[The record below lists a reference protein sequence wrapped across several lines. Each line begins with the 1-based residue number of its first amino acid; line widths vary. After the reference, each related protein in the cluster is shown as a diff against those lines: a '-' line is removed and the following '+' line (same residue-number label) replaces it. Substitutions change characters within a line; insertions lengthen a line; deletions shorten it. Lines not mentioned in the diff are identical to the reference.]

1 MTTVPIYYT
10 LLPEK
15 SLTIL
20 PLDVKKSMGYQKKA
34 FFYKEFLASWTEY
47 IHFFRLQPIY
57 TVQY

>member
-34 FFYKEFLASWTEY
+34 SFYKELMFSCPEY

-57 TVQY
+57 TIQY